1 MHGVMFTSLR
11 EYLGAEHG
19 AETASRVFAD
29 EQQYVL
35 SEAYPDDRFRA
46 LIDRAATATRLT
58 DDELLYRFGVFAG
71 QTVFVRLYPT
81 FFEVAQSARE
91 FLLVVEQR
99 IHELVRATIPGAS
112 PPQLFIS
119 ELDGDDG
126 MLIVYTSPRRLCA
139 LLRGVAEGSARSF
152 GETTEIVETSCMRK
166 GDLACRFEL
175 RLSPAAAHRSA

>member
-58 DDELLYRFGVFAG
+58 DDELL
-71 QTVFVRLYPT
+71 
-81 FFEVAQSARE
+81 
-91 FLLVVEQR
+91 
-99 IHELVRATIPGAS
+99 
-112 PPQLFIS
+112 
-119 ELDGDDG
+119 
-126 MLIVYTSPRRLCA
+126 IVYTSPRRLCA
-139 LLRGVAEGSARSF
+139 LLRGVAEGTARRF
-152 GETTEIVETSCMRK
+152 GETTEIAETSCMRK

>member
-71 QTVFVRLYPT
+71 QTGFVRLYPT

-99 IHELVRATIPGAS
+99 IHELVRGSALRPPTGAPEHPLVAD
-112 PPQLFIS
+112 PPRDAVGVEPLEQ
-119 ELDGDDG
+119 E
-126 MLIVYTSPRRLCA
+126 
-139 LLRGVAEGSARSF
+139 LRGSA
-152 GETTEIVETSCMRK
+152 
-166 GDLACRFEL
+166 
-175 RLSPAAAHRSA
+175 